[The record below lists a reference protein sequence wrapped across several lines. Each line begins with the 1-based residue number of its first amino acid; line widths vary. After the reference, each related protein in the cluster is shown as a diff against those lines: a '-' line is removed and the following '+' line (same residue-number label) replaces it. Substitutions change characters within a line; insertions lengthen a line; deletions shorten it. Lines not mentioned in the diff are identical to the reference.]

1 MPPINIG
8 EPIPSLQHYIMKKF
22 IPALAL
28 AIVAASGA
36 AAQAAEAFKTA
47 QGQVVVSGLRPGR
60 LYGVIANTGN
70 GVGVKNFTST
80 ACGEVI
86 IERAANFQSITI
98 DRKKLTPKTLGTKAY
113 TKCTKALP
121 PATPNTRTR

>member
-1 MPPINIG
+1 MTLINIG
-8 EPIPSLQHYIMKKF
+8 EPIPSLQQSSMKKF

-98 DRKKLTPKTLGTKAY
+98 DRKKIAPKTLD
-113 TKCTKALP
+113 
-121 PATPNTRTR
+121 